1 MHAGAVV
8 CCNVVPMHRI
18 PVSAINGTQIAL
30 QATRRGTPLRRWPGD
45 LIANARMLSPA
56 RKALLVAAGAGMLCL
71 AAWLVVAHV
80 RGGRSE
86 AAGSVAGDV
95 AAGIPADDLE
105 REARLERELAVRA
118 ESLLARTT
126 GEGRVAV
133 RVRAELDRSQREETH
148 EAFDPEGQVERS
160 EERTSEPAARGA
172 AASVGRTTARVE
184 YDVSKR
190 ITRAVTPA
198 GAVKRLSVAVLV
210 DGRPAAD
217 GVPKTGFMPWSAP
230 ELAQLEALAKQA
242 VGFSSE
248 RGDELTLTNAPFREA
263 APGAFDRKIF
273 VLAADALS
281 YAALLAGLGVLGF
294 VALRSLG
301 GAQGM
306 LRLPMSAAELEA
318 ELLQSGGLAAGM
330 AALPPA
336 ARAEEIARAVD
347 PVLGRDAGA
356 AALRAWLNEE

>member
-1 MHAGAVV
+1 
-8 CCNVVPMHRI
+8 
-18 PVSAINGTQIAL
+18 
-30 QATRRGTPLRRWPGD
+30 
-45 LIANARMLSPA
+45 MLSPA
-56 RKALLVAAGAGMLCL
+56 RKALLVAVGAAVLCL
-71 AAWLVVAHV
+71 AAWGVVAHV
-80 RGGRSE
+80 RGSRSE

-95 AAGIPADDLE
+95 AAGTAADDLE

-148 EAFDPEGQVERS
+148 EAFDPDGQVERI
-160 EERTSEPAARGA
+160 EERTTEPAARGGVA
-172 AASVGRTTARVE
+172 PVGRTTARVE

-210 DGRPAAD
+210 DGRPAVD
-217 GVPKTGFMPWSAP
+217 GAPKTGFTPWSAP

-248 RGDELTLTNAPFREA
+248 RGDELTLTNAPFRET
-263 APGAFDRKIF
+263 APGALDRKFF

-281 YAALLAGLGVLGF
+281 YAALLAGLGVLVF

-318 ELLQSGGLAAGM
+318 ELLQSGGLAASM

-336 ARAEEIARAVD
+336 AREEEIARAVD
-347 PVLGRDAGA
+347 PVSGRDAGA
-356 AALRAWLNEE
+356 AALRDWLSEE